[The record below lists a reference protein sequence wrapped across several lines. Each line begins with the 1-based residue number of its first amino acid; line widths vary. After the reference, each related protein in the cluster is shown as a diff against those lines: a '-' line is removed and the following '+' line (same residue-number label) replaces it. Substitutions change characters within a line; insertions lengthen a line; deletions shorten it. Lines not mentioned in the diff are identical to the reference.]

1 MSEDLQLTVATDAG
15 NGAPGEVKRWL
26 MELKLADKREKD
38 WRKDGREVY
47 ERYRGSRAKR
57 NSFNVLWA
65 NTEIMAPAI
74 FSSAPKVD
82 VRRRWR
88 DEDVLG
94 KAMAEVLER
103 ATEYSVDAYDFEHQI
118 RQAVL
123 DMLLPGRGVVRVRYV
138 PAFVPTTAATPTPPG
153 LPEPEASSAPDEAME
168 SPQESPE
175 ELAWEQATCEWVPWE
190 RYRQGPGKSW
200 DEKPWIAFLHLM
212 TREELVEKFGDLGK
226 QVSLDQSPADEDVQ
240 KLEEREREV
249 FKRAQVWEIW
259 DRDSRQVL
267 FINESV
273 TTEPLMTVDD
283 PLRLLQFF
291 PAPRP
296 LMAIDDPD
304 KDVPIP
310 LYRQYREQADELD
323 RISTRINK
331 LIDAL
336 KLRGIYDSTL
346 SEMDQVMRGNDNQLI
361 PAQNV
366 RALIERGGLEKAIWF
381 LPIQQS
387 AQVLQELYKQREQC
401 KSVIYELTGL
411 ADIMRGSSS
420 ASETATAQRIKEQF
434 GSMRLKRMQR
444 ECARFIRDLVRLK
457 AEIIAEHFS
466 VETIKQQTGL
476 KYPTEQEKQQ
486 AQMMAMQAQQAGQP
500 APEDI
505 QRMLARPSWEQIM
518 QSLKDDSQRLYKV
531 DIETDSTVAE
541 TLARDQKDISDL
553 LAGITQFIAGVGPA
567 VESGAMPMEAAKQLL
582 MSAIRHARM
591 GRDVEDALEMLK
603 QPEPGP
609 NADME
614 AAKAKAQGEQM
625 KMQNELALEK
635 ERMQG
640 ELAIRREEIQGRLAI
655 EREKMMANIE
665 LERARGAYPLQA

>member
-273 TTEPLMTVDD
+273 KVQPLMTVDD